1 MKRNV
6 LGRGLDALLPGGGDK
21 AALEL
26 SVEELSPN
34 PFQPRR
40 TIPPAELEDLAES
53 IKSHG
58 LLQPIIVRH
67 VDGAY
72 QIIMGERRWRA
83 AMLAGLT
90 KVPVVVRDAT
100 DDQALVLALVENVQ
114 RSDLNPVEQALAYH
128 RLSGDFNLTQEDISK
143 LVGKDR
149 STVANSIRLLDLPAT
164 ILTLLAESRLT
175 TGHARA
181 LLAIPSDSVRELL
194 ADKAA
199 DRGMSVRQLETEIQR
214 YKVKPPATK
223 KKDPNLVLIEEKLAH
238 TLSTKVTVQHSGRKG
253 RIVLYYFSLDEL
265 DRLLTRLNAK

>member
-6 LGRGLDALLPGGGDK
+6 LGRGLDALLPGSEK
-21 AALEL
+21 ATLEL

-40 TIPPAELEDLAES
+40 TIPPEELESLAAS

-67 VDGAY
+67 VDGGY

-83 AMLAGLT
+83 AMLAGLA
-90 KVPVVVRDAT
+90 KVPVVVRDAS

-114 RSDLNPVEQALAYH
+114 RTDLNPVEQALAYH
-128 RLSGDFNLTQEDISK
+128 RLSDDFSLTQEEISQ

-149 STVANSIRLLDLPAT
+149 STVANFIRLLDLPAS
-164 ILTLLAESRLT
+164 ILTLLAENRLSS
-175 TGHARA
+175 GHARA

-194 ADKAA
+194 AGKAA
-199 DRGMSVRQLETEIQR
+199 DRGMSVRQLEDEIKR
-214 YKVKPPATK
+214 YKTKPPVTK
-223 KKDPNLVLIEEKLAH
+223 KKDQNLAQLEDQLSRTLA
-238 TLSTKVTVQHSGRKG
+238 TKVKVQQSGRKG

-265 DRLLTRLNAK
+265 DRLLARLTAQS

>member
-6 LGRGLDALLPGGGDK
+6 LGRGLDALLPGGGEK

-40 TIPPAELEDLAES
+40 AIPQEELESLAES

-114 RSDLNPVEQALAYH
+114 RSDLNPVEQALAFH
-128 RLSGDFNLTQEDISK
+128 RLSGDFNLTQEEILQAGGKGS
-143 LVGKDR
+143 LHRSQLHPPVG
-149 STVANSIRLLDLPAT
+149 SACHHPH
-164 ILTLLAESRLT
+164 LAR
-175 TGHARA
+175 R
-181 LLAIPSDSVRELL
+181 
-194 ADKAA
+194 
-199 DRGMSVRQLETEIQR
+199 
-214 YKVKPPATK
+214 
-223 KKDPNLVLIEEKLAH
+223 
-238 TLSTKVTVQHSGRKG
+238 
-253 RIVLYYFSLDEL
+253 
-265 DRLLTRLNAK
+265 